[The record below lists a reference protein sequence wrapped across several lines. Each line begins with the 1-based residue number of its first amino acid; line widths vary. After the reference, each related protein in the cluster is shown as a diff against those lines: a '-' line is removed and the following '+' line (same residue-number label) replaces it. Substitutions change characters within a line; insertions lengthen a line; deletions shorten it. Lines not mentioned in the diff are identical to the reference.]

1 MKTKDIQELYKIKL
15 HSMDTILHQI
25 SLMDQVENEQE
36 LSEIIHSLLQAIGN
50 YTGADRVYVF
60 DWETDQKDSLSNT
73 FEWCADGVIPEI
85 DNLQAIPV
93 SLMPSWM
100 KRFENKETIVIHDL
114 EATKC
119 SEPEEYELLK
129 TQEICSLIAV
139 PIYANHQMNG
149 FIGVDNP
156 DLSQNEISI
165 TLLSD
170 VGGHLGCV
178 RENLKSTVQLKKAFD
193 EATKRTEIISAIATL
208 YVTIV
213 YANIKE
219 RTYELLE
226 GYDFV
231 RKILGQKGKIDDVM
245 EQLPTAFAGLE
256 ERERYRK
263 FLEFDTLTERLRNT
277 NSVSIEFMGAN
288 GEWRL
293 SRFIV
298 KSRDAHG
305 NAVDVLYVARDITEE
320 KSRELMYQKRLKASM
335 EDAHRANLSKTAF
348 LQRMSHDI
356 RTPINGIIGMLMILE
371 KSGNDGERAKD
382 CLHKIKES
390 SKLLLSLVN
399 DVLDMAKLES
409 DTVVFNDESINLDEV
424 CQEITESLSFQAEEK
439 GLHVIGEHDDYSGIY
454 VWSNAVHLKKILMNL
469 FTNSMKY
476 NKVNGSIYMSMRTIE
491 RSEDHMTCEFKI
503 KDNGIGMSEEFIK
516 NELFTPFV
524 QADNS
529 PRSDYNGTG
538 LGMPIVKQLVEKMG
552 GTITVESKLGEGSCF
567 TVVLPFKIDT
577 NARPEEKEDFH
588 ADIAGIRVLLVED
601 NELNAEIAEFML
613 TENGAEVETVKNGL
627 EAVQCFKAS
636 EPGTYDVILMDVMM
650 PVMDGLTATRTI
662 RALKRQDAKTI
673 PIIAMTANAFREDA
687 EKCLEAGMNAHLAK
701 PLDDK
706 KIKLTISEELRRLN
720 ACHE

>member
-178 RENLKSTVQLKKAFD
+178 RENLKSTVLLKKALD
-193 EATKRTEIISAIATL
+193 EATKRSEIISAIATL

-213 YANIKE
+213 HANVKE

-226 GYDFV
+226 GHDLV

-245 EQLPTAFAGLE
+245 EQTSNGICRPWKGE
-256 ERERYRK
+256 KGSES
-263 FLEFDTLTERLRNT
+263 FLNFDTLTERLRNT
-277 NSVSIEFMGAN
+277 NSVSTEFV
-288 GEWRL
+288 R
-293 SRFIV
+293 S
-298 KSRDAHG
+298 
-305 NAVDVLYVARDITEE
+305 
-320 KSRELMYQKRLKASM
+320 KR
-335 EDAHRANLSKTAF
+335 
-348 LQRMSHDI
+348 RM
-356 RTPINGIIGMLMILE
+356 
-371 KSGNDGERAKD
+371 A
-382 CLHKIKES
+382 
-390 SKLLLSLVN
+390 
-399 DVLDMAKLES
+399 
-409 DTVVFNDESINLDEV
+409 
-424 CQEITESLSFQAEEK
+424 
-439 GLHVIGEHDDYSGIY
+439 
-454 VWSNAVHLKKILMNL
+454 
-469 FTNSMKY
+469 
-476 NKVNGSIYMSMRTIE
+476 
-491 RSEDHMTCEFKI
+491 
-503 KDNGIGMSEEFIK
+503 
-516 NELFTPFV
+516 
-524 QADNS
+524 
-529 PRSDYNGTG
+529 
-538 LGMPIVKQLVEKMG
+538 
-552 GTITVESKLGEGSCF
+552 
-567 TVVLPFKIDT
+567 
-577 NARPEEKEDFH
+577 
-588 ADIAGIRVLLVED
+588 
-601 NELNAEIAEFML
+601 
-613 TENGAEVETVKNGL
+613 
-627 EAVQCFKAS
+627 AVQIYCKEQRCAWKRCGCALCRSGYYGRKITGTHVS
-636 EPGTYDVILMDVMM
+636 E
-650 PVMDGLTATRTI
+650 TA
-662 RALKRQDAKTI
+662 
-673 PIIAMTANAFREDA
+673 
-687 EKCLEAGMNAHLAK
+687 
-701 PLDDK
+701 
-706 KIKLTISEELRRLN
+706 
-720 ACHE
+720 